1 MAKPIFIVQGTE
13 ISKINSINNIGYY
26 DFVVKN
32 SDENGIS
39 EVGFNYIIEIIAKED
54 KSIKFELYKEDKNVE
69 LNNLKTEEIYIGA
82 DEKIEHKYKLKVTY
96 DKKNNDIGKDILQE
110 IQIKVPREEE
120 KKE

>member
-110 IQIKVPREEE
+110 IQIKVHSEQE
-120 KKE
+120 K